1 MINMGTKTSN
11 NWKMAGQFDCRWKT
25 KCSFWAWCCSY
36 WWETWNIIHF
46 CLYQALGIVSNEEDE
61 FRKYLSIVMKK
72 LFKLVLNT
80 IPRPLLIRLLMHRP
94 FWLLYLKGTT
104 FTDPLMESFKS
115 FFCLTDGTQRN
126 NVLSPA
132 HSHLKDTVYYGCT

>member
-1 MINMGTKTSN
+1 MVVAIEPMINMGTKTSN
-11 NWKMAGQFDCRWKT
+11 NWKMAGQFDCRRKT

-36 WWETWNIIHF
+36 WWETWNTIHF

-80 IPRPLLIRLLMHRP
+80 IPRPLLIRLLM
-94 FWLLYLKGTT
+94 
-104 FTDPLMESFKS
+104 
-115 FFCLTDGTQRN
+115 
-126 NVLSPA
+126 
-132 HSHLKDTVYYGCT
+132 